1 MKYQWIDEEKKV
13 VHIIDDNGK
22 SYKSMLVVGRDAVLD
37 TDFERYKQ
45 WIADGNLVVLANA
58 KIL

>member
-37 TDFERYKQ
+37 NDFEKYKQ
-45 WIADGNLVVLANA
+45 WIASGNLVLEPD
-58 KIL
+58 